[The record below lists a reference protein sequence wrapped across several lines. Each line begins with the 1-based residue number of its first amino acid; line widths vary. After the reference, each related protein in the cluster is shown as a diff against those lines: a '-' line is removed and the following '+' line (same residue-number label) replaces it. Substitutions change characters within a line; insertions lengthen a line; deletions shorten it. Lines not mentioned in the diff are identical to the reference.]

1 MSLFSVT
8 FLVLAST
15 IGLSLY
21 TLYKNQNLLDQLIL
35 HPFKMNRDNS
45 YFRLI
50 TSGFLHADLS
60 HLIFNMLSFYF
71 FAIHLER
78 IVGSLV
84 FLIFYL
90 AAIVIANLDSVSKNK
105 NNPMYRSLGASGGVA
120 AVIFSY
126 IIFNPATTLYLF
138 FAIPIPGPVFAVGY
152 LLYSTYASKAMNDNI
167 NHDAHIWG
175 SLTGI
180 AFALIYDPSTI
191 SRMIE
196 FVRGYFS

>member
-8 FLVLAST
+8 FIILATT

-21 TLYKNQNLLDQLIL
+21 TLYKNQQLLDQLIL

-45 YFRLI
+45 YYRMI
-50 TSGFLHADLS
+50 TSGFLHGDLN

-84 FLIFYL
+84 FLVFYL
-90 AAIVIANLDSVSKNK
+90 SAIVIANIDSLIKNK
-105 NNPMYRSLGASGGVA
+105 NNPGYRSLGASGGVA

-126 IIFNPATTLYLF
+126 IIFNPSSTLYLF
-138 FAIPIPGPVFAVGY
+138 FAIPIPGLIFAIGY
-152 LLYSTYASKAMNDNI
+152 LIYSSYASKAMNDNI

-175 SLTGI
+175 SVTGI
-180 AFALIYDPSTI
+180 VFALLYDPSVLRNLI
-191 SRMIE
+191 DYVSDI
-196 FVRGYFS
+196 F